1 MEVIEIKEN
10 ETEDTTFEEDDDIA
24 DYALSFM
31 DFDQKGGEDNE
42 EQIYQLLYET
52 LQEVIMKE

>member
-1 MEVIEIKEN
+1 MMAGIPASDSKNNILSDGIEMKGN

-31 DFDQKGGEDNE
+31 DFD
-42 EQIYQLLYET
+42 
-52 LQEVIMKE
+52 